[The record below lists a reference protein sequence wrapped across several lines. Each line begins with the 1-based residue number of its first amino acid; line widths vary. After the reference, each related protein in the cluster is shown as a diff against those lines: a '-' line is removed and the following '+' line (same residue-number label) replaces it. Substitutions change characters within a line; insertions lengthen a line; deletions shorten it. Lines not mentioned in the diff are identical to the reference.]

1 MENLKSVFLDWLL
14 LEGDRYAVAAT
25 LSLGV
30 FLFLYGSGYVGL
42 ITVTEPAAVRGAAG
56 GMIPGLFTFLSIVL
70 AINQLVLS
78 QEYGSADEVRT
89 RIEDI
94 RAFRQDL
101 EASADTA
108 PSPVNPTDFLSL
120 VVRTIETKTET
131 LADSARSVAD
141 ADARESIGDVAE
153 SLGAEADQSNDALE
167 ARDQGRVNALLPV
180 LEFPY
185 SHYLYEVREL
195 QEDYGDDLPTETQQV
210 LADLI
215 DVLEFFSV
223 ARTHFRTT
231 YTQRV
236 LAQLSRIL
244 LYVGIPGLLAAI
256 TLNMLPTTSELVLL
270 ERYRLLLVSVL
281 FTVAFSPLAVLFA
294 YLLRIATVSERTI
307 SVGPFVSRPD
317 EGE

>member
-1 MENLKSVFLDWLL
+1 MGDLKTVFFDWLL
-14 LEGDRYAVAAT
+14 LEGERYVVAAT

-30 FLFLYGSGYVGL
+30 FLFLFGAGSAGF
-42 ITVTEPAAVRGAAG
+42 ITVTEPGAVRGAAG

-89 RIEDI
+89 RIDEI

-108 PSPVNPTDFLSL
+108 PSPVNPTEFLSL
-120 VVRTIETKTET
+120 VVRTIEAKAEA
-131 LADSARSVAD
+131 LADSGRIVAD

-153 SLGAEADQSNDALE
+153 SLRAEAARSNDALE
-167 ARDQGRVNALLPV
+167 ARDRGRVNALLPV

-185 SHYLYEVREL
+185 SQHLYDVREL
-195 QEDYGDDLPTETQQV
+195 QEDHGDDLPTETRRV
-210 LADLI
+210 LAELI

-244 LYVGIPGLLAAI
+244 LYVGIPALLAAI
-256 TLNMLPTTSELVLL
+256 TLNMLPTTSEPALFD
-270 ERYRLLLVSVL
+270 RHRLLLVSVL

-307 SVGPFVSRPD
+307 SVGPFVSRP
-317 EGE
+317 GESE